1 MKKRLYN
8 PQYVKEIMSHNKINM
23 SKSLGQNFLIDG
35 NIVRNIVE
43 GAGIG
48 EEDYVLEIG
57 PGIGVLTEELA
68 LKAKKVL
75 SVEIDQQ
82 FVGILSQTLKE
93 QDNIEIYPGDILEVD
108 LERIIEEKLGGG
120 PVKVVANLPYNITTP
135 ILARLLEN
143 SYNIDSIT
151 VMIQKEVADRIV
163 STEKDKDYGALS
175 VFANF
180 YANTEIILR
189 VPNTV
194 FIPRP
199 KVESAVV
206 QLKLKEDLPKV
217 NKEIFFSLV
226 KSAFGKRRKTI
237 LNSMTTGYLDLSKEE
252 LKGILEKLD
261 LKENLRAENLSIE
274 NYAAISQE
282 IEKLKV

>member
-82 FVGILSQTLKE
+82 FVGILSQTLE
-93 QDNIEIYPGDILEVD
+93 AQDNIEIYPGDILEVD
-108 LERIIEEKLGGG
+108 LDRIIEEKLGGG